1 MEVSFLGAG
10 RAEGKGGSV
19 DFYFREMCG
28 TALHIYYN
36 SQKLE
41 TIYMC
46 LNGRMNRK
54 NCDIFTQ
61 WNITHLLKRMTL

>member
-46 LNGRMNRK
+46 LNG
-54 NCDIFTQ
+54 
-61 WNITHLLKRMTL
+61 